1 MADARHDT
9 KFMQTDLIT
18 LTCSNN
24 VIGTDNVCTTPSI
37 FSGGEM
43 FIGLELLI
51 LIIFSIISMVAVAIF
66 SIKVHKKYIGK
77 FFEEKEGSEI
87 YDI

>member
-1 MADARHDT
+1 
-9 KFMQTDLIT
+9 MQTDTIT
-18 LTCSNN
+18 LTCLTNADGFN
-24 VIGTDNVCTTPSI
+24 CTTPSF

>member
-1 MADARHDT
+1 
-9 KFMQTDLIT
+9 MQTDTIT
-18 LTCSNN
+18 LTCLTNADGFN
-24 VIGTDNVCTTPSI
+24 CTTPSI

>member
-1 MADARHDT
+1 
-9 KFMQTDLIT
+9 MQTDLIT
-18 LTCSNN
+18 LTCLDAT
-24 VIGTDNVCTTPSI
+24 GGQTCTTPAI

-43 FIGLELLI
+43 FIGLELLVLI
-51 LIIFSIISMVAVAIF
+51 LFSIIVMISVAIF
-66 SIKVHKKYIGK
+66 SIKVNKKYIGK

>member
-1 MADARHDT
+1 MKVESRDPD
-9 KFMQTDLIT
+9 
-18 LTCSNN
+18 SNRGPT
-24 VIGTDNVCTTPSI
+24 VYETVDIG
-37 FSGGEM
+37 F
-43 FIGLELLI
+43 
-51 LIIFSIISMVAVAIF
+51 FSIISMVAVAIF